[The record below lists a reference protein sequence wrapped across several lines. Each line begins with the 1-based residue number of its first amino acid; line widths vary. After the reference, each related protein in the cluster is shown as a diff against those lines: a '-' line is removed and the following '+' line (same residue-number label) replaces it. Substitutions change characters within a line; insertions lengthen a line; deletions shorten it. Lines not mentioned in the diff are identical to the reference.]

1 MRAVT
6 LGLAAAMLPL
16 AGAADEVFLKSGG
29 QLSGKIVSRT
39 ADMIEVDVGA
49 GRIAVTASSV
59 LRIEEGRSALH
70 EYEDRA
76 GRIPPGDAQAWVALG
91 DWAAEAGIGTQAREA
106 YQRALS
112 ASPNDPRANTA
123 LGNVQVDGRWVS
135 EEDGYRAKGY
145 VRYEGEWITPAEH
158 EAILRQ
164 RAADVEEERTR
175 ASQERVQEAEA
186 RAQEAEARAKEAEDK
201 LAAAQPASEG
211 LPLWYGWG
219 VGPVSWNTGSIA
231 MQPVTPAPGGV
242 PR

>member
-1 MRAVT
+1 LRRLI

-16 AGAADEVFLKSGG
+16 PGAADEVFLKSGG
-29 QLSGKIVSRT
+29 QLSGRIVNRT

-49 GRIAVTASSV
+49 GRITVTASSV

-76 GRIPPGDAQAWVALG
+76 GRIPAGDAKAWVALG
-91 DWAAEAGIGTQAREA
+91 DWASEAGLGTQAREA

-112 ASPNDPRANTA
+112 VSPGDHRANTA
-123 LGNVQVDGRWVS
+123 LGNVQIDGRWVS
-135 EEDGYRAKGY
+135 EDDGYRARGY
-145 VRYEGEWITPAEH
+145 VRFENEWITAAEH
-158 EAILRQ
+158 GAILRE
-164 RAADVEEERTR
+164 RAAEAEQERAR
-175 ASQERVQEAEA
+175 ANEARVQEAET
-186 RAQEAEARAKEAEDK
+186 RAQEAEARAREAEEK
-201 LAAAQPASEG
+201 LAATQPTSEG

-231 MQPVTPAPGGV
+231 MQPIVTPPVGV